1 MPYILTRPR
10 PRTEKMTFEEVLFD
24 LIDESKLSRMNV
36 VRPAIGTRTHFV
48 KFLHGHQYLNIL
60 GDVMEMERF
69 YERYKH
75 MDVFYD
81 PTANYSKQLEIR
93 NKIRK
98 DLIHSGA
105 SFSDEDVDAK
115 TKEEMEKDGMKYIDL
130 YYTFWIPKKSGG
142 LRQVDAPVDSLSI
155 AQTELRMLF
164 ERFMNHNTYHTSAFA
179 YIPKRSRVDLVKR
192 LQQNKS
198 RWILKLDFSNFFGSI
213 DIDFTMNQLAKIFP
227 FSEYVREE
235 RGRRALYNCLKLCFL
250 DGKLPQGT
258 PFSPLITNILMIPLD
273 YKISNALYKKAQ
285 EITEFDKDSGENN
298 YRLIYTRYADDI
310 FIGSHRG
317 FKYRPVVDF
326 IKHVIEEEDAPFIIK
341 PEKTRY
347 SSNAGQNWILG
358 LMYNQDYDITVGHKR
373 KKQISAMI
381 SNFCNDYKNGISWMP
396 NDIQVVLGNISYL
409 QQIEP
414 EYGKKMIEK
423 YDIKFGFDVIK
434 KMRDCAY

>member
-1 MPYILTRPR
+1 MPYILTRPK
-10 PRTEKMTFEEVLFD
+10 PRVERMTFEDVLFD

-36 VRPAIGTRTHFV
+36 VKPAIGTRTHFV
-48 KFLHGHQYLNIL
+48 SNVCKINVNVWDDIF
-60 GDVMEMERF
+60 EMERF
-69 YERYKH
+69 YEHNKH
-75 MDVFYD
+75 LDIFYD
-81 PTANYSKQLEIR
+81 AKCNYSKQLEIR
-93 NKIRK
+93 NEVRK
-98 DLIHSGA
+98 SLLRENQSVSDDDIDL
-105 SFSDEDVDAK
+105 K
-115 TKEEMEKDGMKYIDL
+115 TKEIVESQGMKYIDL

-155 AQTELRMLF
+155 AQTELRLMF
-164 ERFMNHNTYHTSAFA
+164 EKFMNYNTYHTSAYA
-179 YIPKRSRVDLVKR
+179 YIPKRSRVDLVKK

-213 DIDFTMNQLAKIFP
+213 DIDFTMRQLKKIFP
-227 FSEYVREE
+227 FSQYMKFP
-235 RGRRALYNCLKLCFL
+235 RGEQAVYNCLKLCFL

-273 YKISNALYKKAQ
+273 YKISNTLYKKAK
-285 EITEFDKDSGENN
+285 EITEFDKDTGENN

-317 FKYRPVVDF
+317 FKYKPVLDY
-326 IKHVIEEEDAPFIIK
+326 IRQVIEEEGAPFVIK

-358 LMYNQDYDITVGHKR
+358 LMYNQDYDITIGHKR

-381 SNFCNDYKNGISWMP
+381 SNFCNDYKNGTSWIP
-396 NDIQVVLGNISYL
+396 NDIQVILGNISYL

-414 EYGKKMIEK
+414 DYGKKMIEK
-423 YDIKFGFDVIK
+423 YNIKFGFDVIETMK
-434 KMRDCAY
+434 NCAY